1 METIYELPFQVR
13 YCDVDA
19 QGRLRLSTL
28 FTLWQECG
36 MAQMQTWGQGNG
48 FTRKQGL
55 LWIVS
60 RQQAEVMRLPGMDE
74 HTVLR
79 TWAGDCRHGI
89 WLRSYEL
96 SGHDGA
102 VLVRGGAQWSLLH
115 AESRTMEMR
124 PGEYGVSLPGCVTGR
139 ELPRQKPLRSVT
151 PEHTGAYTVPYS
163 ALDANGHMNNARYLD
178 LAQDVLPCRGRAVRW
193 VRMEYHR
200 EVLLDQTLRWGWTE
214 LPNPAPD
221 TTQTAETAAS
231 PDTPQAAETAAL
243 PDTPQAA
250 APGRTYYFEAAVKG
264 TPSFRLQLTCG
275 AE

>member
-1 METIYELPFQVR
+1 MEPIFELPWQVR

-19 QGRLRLSTL
+19 HGRLRLSTL
-28 FTLWQECG
+28 FTQWQECG
-36 MAQMQTWGQGNG
+36 MAQMQTLGQDNG

-60 RQQAEVMRLPGMDE
+60 RQQAEVVRLPGMDE
-74 HTVLR
+74 YTVLR
-79 TWAGDCRHGI
+79 TWVADCRHGI

-96 SGHDGA
+96 SGHDGTL
-102 VLVRGGAQWSLLH
+102 LVRGGAQWSLLH

-124 PGEYGVSLPGCVTGR
+124 PGDYGFSLSGCVTGR
-139 ELPRQKPLRSVT
+139 ELPRQKPLRSVPVT
-151 PEHTGAYTVPYS
+151 HTGAYTVPYS

-178 LAQDVLPCRGRAVRW
+178 LAQDVLPCRGRAVRS

-214 LPNPAPD
+214 LPVSAPDAPRSADAAASQD
-221 TTQTAETAAS
+221 TTQTAA
-231 PDTPQAAETAAL
+231 PDQ
-243 PDTPQAA
+243 
-250 APGRTYYFEAAVKG
+250 TYCFEAAVEG
-264 TPSFRLQLTCG
+264 TPSFRLQLTYA